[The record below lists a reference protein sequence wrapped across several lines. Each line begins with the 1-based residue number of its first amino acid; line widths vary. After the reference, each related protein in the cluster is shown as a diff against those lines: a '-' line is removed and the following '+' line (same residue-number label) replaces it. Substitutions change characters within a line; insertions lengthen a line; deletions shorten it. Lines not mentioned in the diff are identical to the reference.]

1 MKKALSML
9 LAVIMVLTLMVG
21 CGDKNNNDN
30 DQDTKTYPES
40 FAGMEDLIAAAQAE
54 GELTVYGGCEEEYL
68 SAACDSFEK
77 IFGNKVNHQRL
88 STGEIQAKIHAHAT
102 ELNVIMVAPVLMVA
116 LMRSTNAT
124 FAQNLASPMG
134 VAVVTVGLAM
144 FVGAY
149 IWGQKIIAVG

>member
-77 IFGNKVNHQRL
+77 IFGIKVNHQRL
-88 STGEIQAKIHAHAT
+88 STGEIQAKIQEEAGNPSADVAFGGTTDPYNMMAKDGLLEAYEAT
-102 ELNVIMVAPVLMVA
+102 NYCSWTSRRGPYTLP
-116 LMRSTNAT
+116 
-124 FAQNLASPMG
+124 
-134 VAVVTVGLAM
+134 
-144 FVGAY
+144 
-149 IWGQKIIAVG
+149 